1 MKDTPSQ
8 ELLTIGQ
15 LSQLTGA
22 SVRSLRH
29 YDEHGLLASVR
40 ASNGY
45 RMFPEKAVTQVKQ
58 IQRMIATG
66 FTIDDIR
73 GFPDCML
80 LIEGARSCDQI
91 TEVQRVRLEAI
102 DVRSRTSKSVA
113 RGSSRP
119 CSKVRYRPSPDADRG
134 TQRSPSHGN
143 IGRSFLPANV
153 RTQAVVLLLT
163 DR

>member
-1 MKDTPSQ
+1 MNTMPPH
-8 ELLTIGQ
+8 ELLTIGEV
-15 LSQLTGA
+15 SQRTGA
-22 SVRSLRH
+22 SVRSIRH

-91 TEVQRVRLEAI
+91 SNVQRQRLEAI
-102 DVRSRTSKSVA
+102 DRQI
-113 RGSSRP
+113 
-119 CSKVRYRPSPDADRG
+119 ADLERRRLRLIKTLSEG
-134 TQRSPSHGN
+134 
-143 IGRSFLPANV
+143 
-153 RTQAVVLLLT
+153 AVPPVE
-163 DR
+163 

>member
-1 MKDTPSQ
+1 MKDTPTR

-22 SVRSLRH
+22 SVRSIRH

-58 IQRMIATG
+58 VQRMIATG

-91 TEVQRVRLEAI
+91 TDVQRVRLAAI
-102 DVRSRTSKSVA
+102 ERQIADLEKRRA
-113 RGSSRP
+113 RLIKTLLEG
-119 CSKVRYRPSPDADRG
+119 
-134 TQRSPSHGN
+134 
-143 IGRSFLPANV
+143 
-153 RTQAVVLLLT
+153 AVPPV
-163 DR
+163 D

>member
-1 MKDTPSQ
+1 MLFMKDTPSQ

-22 SVRSLRH
+22 SVRSIRH

-45 RMFPEKAVTQVKQ
+45 RMFPERAVTQVKQ
-58 IQRMIATG
+58 VQRMIATG

-80 LIEGARSCDQI
+80 LIEGARSCDRI
-91 TEVQRVRLEAI
+91 TDVQRARLEAI
-102 DVRSRTSKSVA
+102 DRQIADLEKRRA
-113 RGSSRP
+113 RLIKTLLEG
-119 CSKVRYRPSPDADRG
+119 
-134 TQRSPSHGN
+134 
-143 IGRSFLPANV
+143 
-153 RTQAVVLLLT
+153 AVPPV
-163 DR
+163 D

>member
-1 MKDTPSQ
+1 MNDTPSTD
-8 ELLTIGQ
+8 LLTIGQ

-22 SVRSLRH
+22 SVRSIRH

-91 TEVQRVRLEAI
+91 TDVQRVRLEAI
-102 DVRSRTSKSVA
+102 DRQIADLEKRRA
-113 RGSSRP
+113 RLIKTLLEG
-119 CSKVRYRPSPDADRG
+119 
-134 TQRSPSHGN
+134 
-143 IGRSFLPANV
+143 
-153 RTQAVVLLLT
+153 AVPPVE
-163 DR
+163 

>member
-22 SVRSLRH
+22 SVRSIRH

-58 IQRMIATG
+58 VQRMIATG

-91 TEVQRVRLEAI
+91 TDVQRARLEAI
-102 DVRSRTSKSVA
+102 DR
-113 RGSSRP
+113 
-119 CSKVRYRPSPDADRG
+119 
-134 TQRSPSHGN
+134 Q
-143 IGRSFLPANV
+143 IGDLEKRRERLIK
-153 RTQAVVLLLT
+153 TLLEGAVPPV
-163 DR
+163 D

>member
-1 MKDTPSQ
+1 MKNTPSRQ
-8 ELLTIGQ
+8 LLAIGQ

-22 SVRSLRH
+22 SVRSIRH

-91 TEVQRVRLEAI
+91 TDVQRARLEAI
-102 DVRSRTSKSVA
+102 ERQIADLEKRRA
-113 RGSSRP
+113 R
-119 CSKVRYRPSPDADRG
+119 
-134 TQRSPSHGN
+134 
-143 IGRSFLPANV
+143 
-153 RTQAVVLLLT
+153 LLKTLHEGVIPPV
-163 DR
+163 D

>member
-1 MKDTPSQ
+1 MKNTPSRQ
-8 ELLTIGQ
+8 LLAIGQ

-22 SVRSLRH
+22 SVRSIRH

-80 LIEGARSCDQI
+80 LIEGTRSCDQI
-91 TEVQRVRLEAI
+91 TDVQRARLEAI
-102 DVRSRTSKSVA
+102 ERQIADLEKRRA
-113 RGSSRP
+113 R
-119 CSKVRYRPSPDADRG
+119 
-134 TQRSPSHGN
+134 
-143 IGRSFLPANV
+143 
-153 RTQAVVLLLT
+153 LLKTLNEGVIPPV
-163 DR
+163 D

>member
-1 MKDTPSQ
+1 MKNTPSRQ
-8 ELLTIGQ
+8 LLAIGQ

-22 SVRSLRH
+22 SVRSIRH
-29 YDEHGLLASVR
+29 YDEHGLLTSVR

-91 TEVQRVRLEAI
+91 TDVQRARLEAI
-102 DVRSRTSKSVA
+102 ERQIADLEKRRA
-113 RGSSRP
+113 R
-119 CSKVRYRPSPDADRG
+119 
-134 TQRSPSHGN
+134 
-143 IGRSFLPANV
+143 
-153 RTQAVVLLLT
+153 LLKTLNEGMIPPV
-163 DR
+163 D

>member
-22 SVRSLRH
+22 SVRSIRH

-58 IQRMIATG
+58 VQRMIATG

-91 TEVQRVRLEAI
+91 TDVQRARLEAI
-102 DVRSRTSKSVA
+102 DRQIADLEKRRA
-113 RGSSRP
+113 RLIKTLLEG
-119 CSKVRYRPSPDADRG
+119 
-134 TQRSPSHGN
+134 
-143 IGRSFLPANV
+143 
-153 RTQAVVLLLT
+153 AVPPV
-163 DR
+163 D

>member
-22 SVRSLRH
+22 SVRSIRH

-45 RMFPEKAVTQVKQ
+45 RMFPEKAVTQVRQ

-91 TEVQRVRLEAI
+91 TDVQRVRLEAI
-102 DVRSRTSKSVA
+102 DRQIADLEKRRA
-113 RGSSRP
+113 RLIKTLLEG
-119 CSKVRYRPSPDADRG
+119 
-134 TQRSPSHGN
+134 
-143 IGRSFLPANV
+143 
-153 RTQAVVLLLT
+153 AVPPVE
-163 DR
+163 

>member
-1 MKDTPSQ
+1 MKNTSSQ

-102 DVRSRTSKSVA
+102 DRQIADLEKRRA
-113 RGSSRP
+113 RLVKTLLEG
-119 CSKVRYRPSPDADRG
+119 
-134 TQRSPSHGN
+134 
-143 IGRSFLPANV
+143 
-153 RTQAVVLLLT
+153 AVPPVT
-163 DR
+163 

>member
-1 MKDTPSQ
+1 MKEPASV
-8 ELLTIGQ
+8 ELLSIGQ
-15 LSQLTGA
+15 LSQRTGA
-22 SVRSLRH
+22 SVRSIRH
-29 YDEHGLLASVR
+29 YDANGLLASVR

-91 TEVQRVRLEAI
+91 TDVQRVRLEAI
-102 DVRSRTSKSVA
+102 DRQIADLEKRRA
-113 RGSSRP
+113 RLMKTLLEG
-119 CSKVRYRPSPDADRG
+119 
-134 TQRSPSHGN
+134 
-143 IGRSFLPANV
+143 
-153 RTQAVVLLLT
+153 VVPPV
-163 DR
+163 D

>member
-22 SVRSLRH
+22 SVRSIRH

-45 RMFPEKAVTQVKQ
+45 RMFPERAVTQVKQ
-58 IQRMIATG
+58 VQRMIATG

-80 LIEGARSCDQI
+80 LIEGARSCDRI
-91 TEVQRVRLEAI
+91 TDVQRARLEAI
-102 DVRSRTSKSVA
+102 DRQIADLEKRRA
-113 RGSSRP
+113 RLIKTLLEG
-119 CSKVRYRPSPDADRG
+119 
-134 TQRSPSHGN
+134 
-143 IGRSFLPANV
+143 
-153 RTQAVVLLLT
+153 AVPPV
-163 DR
+163 D